1 MRTEDPVDLAVQTLT
16 ELREESHRNVP
27 TTQLG
32 IERVTSGLGKP
43 WFAWTVLAFVILWI
57 GGNTAFRTYTHRPF
71 DSPQFPLLEL
81 IVSLGSLLIAILIL
95 ITQNRQN
102 DVAHRRAEITLQ
114 MALVTEQKVA
124 KVIDLLEQLRR
135 DDPHLPN
142 REDAAAAS
150 MAQATDVR
158 EAAAELKKAQERGYE

>member
-1 MRTEDPVDLAVQTLT
+1 MRPEDPVDLAVQTLT

-32 IERVTSGLGKP
+32 IERVTGALGRP
-43 WFAWTVLAFVILWI
+43 WFAWSALGFVIFWVGINLS
-57 GGNTAFRTYTHRPF
+57 FRARAQYSF
-71 DSPQFPLLEL
+71 DTPQFPLLEL
-81 IVSLGSLLIAILIL
+81 IVSLSSLFIAILIL

-135 DDPHLPN
+135 DDPDVPN

-158 EAAAELKKAQERGYE
+158 EAAAELKKAQQRGYE

>member
-1 MRTEDPVDLAVQTLT
+1 
-16 ELREESHRNVP
+16 
-27 TTQLG
+27 
-32 IERVTSGLGKP
+32 
-43 WFAWTVLAFVILWI
+43 
-57 GGNTAFRTYTHRPF
+57 
-71 DSPQFPLLEL
+71 
-81 IVSLGSLLIAILIL
+81 
-95 ITQNRQN
+95 
-102 DVAHRRAEITLQ
+102 
-114 MALVTEQKVA
+114 VTEQKVA